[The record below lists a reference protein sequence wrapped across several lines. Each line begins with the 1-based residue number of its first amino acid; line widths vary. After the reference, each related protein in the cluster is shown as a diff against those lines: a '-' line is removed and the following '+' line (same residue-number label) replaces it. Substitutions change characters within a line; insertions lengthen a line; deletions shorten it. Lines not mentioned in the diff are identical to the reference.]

1 MLVVIIKNSDDTD
14 ALLELYIR
22 FRQAYLFE
30 AHGKQTLDCSWDRQQ
45 SIHEDFISNSN
56 LTIFVIVRI
65 FQDVI
70 CEFQE

>member
-30 AHGKQTLDCSWDRQQ
+30 AHGEQTLDCSRDR
-45 SIHEDFISNSN
+45 
-56 LTIFVIVRI
+56 
-65 FQDVI
+65 
-70 CEFQE
+70 